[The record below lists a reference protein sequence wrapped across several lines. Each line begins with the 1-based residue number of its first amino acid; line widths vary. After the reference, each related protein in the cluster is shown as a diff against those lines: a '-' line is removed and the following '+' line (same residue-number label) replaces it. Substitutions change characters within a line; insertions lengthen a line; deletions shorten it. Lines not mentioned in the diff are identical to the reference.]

1 MAAAKQ
7 GATIYSDGTTEH
19 DVLPDAI
26 KSVPY
31 STQRLK
37 VTLTSSPAACDEWCQ
52 RHILNL
58 KCGSIGLDC
67 EWRPNYEKGQNNRI
81 ALIQVSTRTNALLY
95 RVMDAGVVPPC
106 MVKVMAS
113 TSILKAGASITK
125 SDAVKLYEDWGVEM
139 LGRVDL
145 PGGLKRLCD
154 EQLSYKLSKPKKVT
168 CSNWERPLN
177 ARQIRYAAL
186 DAWISLV
193 LMEHLSKTKDA
204 LRSDSRPIEE
214 ILQAAR
220 SRKQSKAQSRRSKGL
235 KWNCTACTFMNEAK
249 HRRFCAMCQTPKP
262 GGRDRECAFYNTPKG
277 CRNGSTCKFAH
288 IDKVQRSARST
299 AFEEAKEGNDTLRGL
314 AEKLLIHRSF
324 VPSRVRRREE
334 RPDLTQSTGH
344 DWACRTC
351 TFVNEAPFLSCEM
364 CRTEK
369 APQSMSMSER
379 WHGKGPT
386 F

>member
-7 GATIYSDGTTEH
+7 GATRYSDGTTEH
-19 DVLPDAI
+19 YILPDAI
-26 KSVPY
+26 ETVPY

-37 VTLTSSPAACDEWCQ
+37 VTLTNSPAACDDWCQ

-58 KCGSIGLDC
+58 KCESIGLDC
-67 EWRPNYEKGQNNRI
+67 EWRPNFEKGQNNRI

-95 RVMDAGVVPPC
+95 RVLDAGVVPPC

-177 ARQIRYAAL
+177 ERQIRYAAL

-193 LMEHLSKTKDA
+193 LMEHLRKTKDV

-214 ILQAAR
+214 ILETAR
-220 SRKQSKAQSRRSKGL
+220 SRKQRKAKSRRS
-235 KWNCTACTFMNEAK
+235 KWNCTACTFTNEAK
-249 HRRFCAMCQTPKP
+249 HQSFCAMCQTPKP
-262 GGRDRECAFYNTPKG
+262 GGRECAFYNTRKG
-277 CRNGSTCKFAH
+277 CRNGSTCKFTH
-288 IDKVQRSARST
+288 VDEVQRPARST
-299 AFEEAKEGNDTLRGL
+299 AKPGRDDTLRSL
-314 AEKLLIHRSF
+314 AEKLLNSTRATSPLRPSF

-334 RPDLTQSTGH
+334 RPALTQSTGH
-344 DWACRTC
+344 NWACRTC
-351 TFVNEAPFLSCEM
+351 TFVNPAPFFSCEM

-369 APQSMSMSER
+369 PPQSMSMLER
-379 WHGKGPT
+379 WHGKGQT
-386 F
+386 C